1 MTAFR
6 RFHRDRQ
13 GIAAVEFALVAPVFL
28 LIVAGIVA
36 YGMYFAI
43 QVAVTEAAAEG
54 ARLSVAGL
62 TATERATLANQAAA
76 AVINSYK
83 PMLTAA
89 SATIIAAPS
98 PGNALLFTVT
108 VSYPYT
114 NFFPVMAPLVGTPTA
129 TITVSNGGY

>member
-1 MTAFR
+1 MTRLGKAR
-6 RFHRDRQ
+6 RDRR

-28 LIVAGIVA
+28 LIVAGIVT
-36 YGMYFAI
+36 YGMYFAV

-54 ARLSVAGL
+54 ARVSVAGL
-62 TATERATLANQAAA
+62 TASERAVLANQAAA
-76 AVINSYK
+76 VVINSYR

-89 SATIIAAPS
+89 SATITAAPS
-98 PGNALLFTVT
+98 AGNALLFTVT

-114 NFFPVMAPLVGTPTA
+114 NFVPIMVPLAATPTA